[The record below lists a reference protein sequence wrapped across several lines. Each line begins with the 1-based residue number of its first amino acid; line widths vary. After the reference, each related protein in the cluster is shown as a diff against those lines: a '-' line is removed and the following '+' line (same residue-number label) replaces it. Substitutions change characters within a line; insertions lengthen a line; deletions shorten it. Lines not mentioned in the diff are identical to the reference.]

1 MFCANCEFEIKGE
14 DRKECPV
21 CGGPLIEYS
30 ELKTSLDESKS
41 DSGAGKL
48 EETVK
53 ESKEPAFFDLE
64 SALDVDDE
72 DPEVSAQEPR
82 PVFKKRSKEDILA
95 NPLKKP
101 DPIEG
106 FVSTAT
112 KKSEPKQK
120 HSSKL
125 LPVIVVMGVLII
137 AVQIGG
143 IFFLKS
149 QQKLNPLIV
158 KLKEETKQKTDK
170 ILNTIMGKEKEKAL
184 VEKELGIIDSDQTAQ
199 KEMSQKKTASVKEIP
214 PPVIVKKDVQMSQV
228 KAPPKSTV
236 KKEENS
242 VEPIET
248 KASARTIYSIHAGS
262 YKTKKVAV
270 SESNRLKRL
279 GLNAYVQTTDL
290 QKGEMWHRVKI
301 GGFSTRKDAQKV
313 QDELRQ
319 KDPKLKSVIVKRKA
333 ESRKTLVKKEEKES
347 IVVKKPVP
355 VDILQPVQK
364 ETSKQK
370 PEAIK
375 TTPPVKE
382 IAEKS
387 EKQPLNKMK
396 LAPDVAQPVQKEVSQ
411 QKQDSVETM
420 PPIDETV
427 TTVEERPLTE
437 MERTPYVSQPVK
449 EEVSQQKQD
458 PVETIPPIDKT
469 VTTSEEQPLAEMELA
484 PHVSQLVQEEISQ
497 QKPVTVKTVTAV
509 IPEKDDQSFAVNVPP
524 ESTVNKEEEIVA
536 PAEMFTSEKVVYS
549 INANSYEI
557 KRIAVDEVIRLK
569 LLGFDDVY
577 IRTDDLGE
585 GEIWYR
591 VMMGKFST
599 RGYAQKVQDELIQ
612 KDTKLKSVIM
622 RLESERT
629 Q

>member
-30 ELKTSLDESKS
+30 ELKTSLDESKI
-41 DSGAGKL
+41 DSEAGKL

-64 SALDVDDE
+64 SALNADDE
-72 DPEVSAQEPR
+72 APIFSAQEPR

-112 KKSEPKQK
+112 KKSELKQK
-120 HSSKL
+120 HSSKF

-137 AVQIGG
+137 AAQIGG

-158 KLKEETKQKTDK
+158 KFKKETKQKADK
-170 ILNTIMGKEKEKAL
+170 ILNTILGKEKEKTL
-184 VEKELGIIDSDQTAQ
+184 VEKEHGFVDNAQ
-199 KEMSQKKTASVKEIP
+199 IAHEKTSQKNNASVKEVT
-214 PPVIVKKDVQMSQV
+214 PVVVKKDVQTPQI
-228 KAPPKSTV
+228 KTPPEDTV
-236 KKEENS
+236 KKKENP
-242 VEPIET
+242 VKPIEK
-248 KASARTIYSIHAGS
+248 KASSSTIYSIHAGS
-262 YKTKKVAV
+262 YKTEKVAV
-270 SESNRLKRL
+270 SESNRLKQL
-279 GLNAYVQTTDL
+279 GLDAYVQTTDL
-290 QKGEMWHRVKI
+290 QKGQIWHRVKI
-301 GGFSTRKDAQKV
+301 GGFSTREDAQKV
-313 QDELRQ
+313 QNELIQ
-319 KDPKLKSVIVKRKA
+319 KDSKLKSVIVKRKA
-333 ESRKTLVKKEEKES
+333 ESKKPLVKKEEKKS
-347 IVVKKPVP
+347 IAIKDPVP
-355 VDILQPVQK
+355 IDVSQ
-364 ETSKQK
+364 S
-370 PEAIK
+370 
-375 TTPPVKE
+375 VKE
-382 IAEKS
+382 DK
-387 EKQPLNKMK
+387 
-396 LAPDVAQPVQKEVSQ
+396 SQ
-411 QKQDSVETM
+411 QKPDSVETI

-427 TTVEERPLTE
+427 TTGEEQPLTE
-437 MERTPYVSQPVK
+437 MELAPHVSQPVQ
-449 EEVSQQKQD
+449 EEISQQKPD
-458 PVETIPPIDKT
+458 FVETTPPTDET
-469 VTTSEEQPLAEMELA
+469 ATTSEEQPLAEMGLA

-497 QKPVTVKTVTAV
+497 QKPDTVKTVTAV

-524 ESTVNKEEEIVA
+524 ESTVNNEEEIVT
-536 PAEMFTSEKVVYS
+536 PAEMKTSEKVVYS

-557 KRIAVDEVIRLK
+557 KRVAVDEVIRLK

-599 RGYAQKVQDELIQ
+599 REDAQKVQDELIQ
-612 KDTKLKSVIM
+612 KDAKLKSVIIG
-622 RLESERT
+622 LESELT

>member
-30 ELKTSLDESKS
+30 ELKTSLDESKI
-41 DSGAGKL
+41 DSEAGKL

-64 SALDVDDE
+64 SALNADDE
-72 DPEVSAQEPR
+72 APIFSAQEPR

-112 KKSEPKQK
+112 KKSELKQK
-120 HSSKL
+120 HSSKF

-137 AVQIGG
+137 AAQIGG

-158 KLKEETKQKTDK
+158 KFKKETKQKADK
-170 ILNTIMGKEKEKAL
+170 ILNTILGKEKEKTL
-184 VEKELGIIDSDQTAQ
+184 VEKEHGFVDNAQ
-199 KEMSQKKTASVKEIP
+199 IAHEKTSQKNNASVKEVT
-214 PPVIVKKDVQMSQV
+214 PVVVKKDVQTPQI
-228 KAPPKSTV
+228 KTPPEDTV
-236 KKEENS
+236 KKKENP
-242 VEPIET
+242 VKPIEK
-248 KASARTIYSIHAGS
+248 KASSSTIYSIHAGS
-262 YKTKKVAV
+262 YKTEKVAV
-270 SESNRLKRL
+270 SESNRLKQL

-290 QKGEMWHRVKI
+290 QKGQIWHRVKI
-301 GGFSTRKDAQKV
+301 GGFSTREDAQKV
-313 QDELRQ
+313 QDELIQ
-319 KDPKLKSVIVKRKA
+319 KDSKLKSVIVKRKA
-333 ESRKTLVKKEEKES
+333 ESRKTLVKKEEKKS
-347 IVVKKPVP
+347 IAIKDPVP
-355 VDILQPVQK
+355 IDVSQ
-364 ETSKQK
+364 S
-370 PEAIK
+370 
-375 TTPPVKE
+375 VKE
-382 IAEKS
+382 EK
-387 EKQPLNKMK
+387 
-396 LAPDVAQPVQKEVSQ
+396 SQ
-411 QKQDSVETM
+411 QKPDSVETI

-427 TTVEERPLTE
+427 TTGEEQPLAEMELAPHVSQPVQEEISQQKPDFVETTPPIDETVTTGEKRPLTK
-437 MERTPYVSQPVK
+437 MELTPYVSQPVK

-458 PVETIPPIDKT
+458 PVETAPPIDKT
-469 VTTSEEQPLAEMELA
+469 VTTSEEQPLAEMGLA

-497 QKPVTVKTVTAV
+497 QKPDTVKTVADV
-509 IPEKDDQSFAVNVPP
+509 VPEKDDPLIAVNVPP
-524 ESTVNKEEEIVA
+524 QSTVEKVEQVVTPDEI
-536 PAEMFTSEKVVYS
+536 MTSEKVVYS

-557 KRIAVDEVIRLK
+557 KRVAVDEVIRLK

-599 RGYAQKVQDELIQ
+599 REDAQKVQDELIQ
-612 KDTKLKSVIM
+612 KDAKLKSVII
-622 RLESERT
+622 RLESELT

>member
-41 DSGAGKL
+41 DSETGKL
-48 EETVK
+48 EETVE

-64 SALDVDDE
+64 SALNADDE
-72 DPEVSAQEPR
+72 TPIFSAQEPR

-120 HSSKL
+120 HSSKF
-125 LPVIVVMGVLII
+125 LPVIVGMGVLII
-137 AVQIGG
+137 AVQIGA

-149 QQKLNPLIV
+149 QQELNPLIV
-158 KLKEETKQKTDK
+158 QLKEETKQKTNK

-184 VEKELGIIDSDQTAQ
+184 VEKELGLIDSDQTAQ

-214 PPVIVKKDVQMSQV
+214 PPVIVKKDVQTSQV

-242 VEPIET
+242 AEPIET
-248 KASARTIYSIHAGS
+248 KAFARTIYSIHAGS
-262 YKTKKVAV
+262 YKTEKVAV
-270 SESNRLKRL
+270 SESNRLKQL
-279 GLNAYVQTTDL
+279 GLDAYVQTTDL
-290 QKGEMWHRVKI
+290 QKGQMWHRVKI

-313 QDELRQ
+313 QNELRQ

-347 IVVKKPVP
+347 IIVKKPVP
-355 VDILQPVQK
+355 VDISQPVQK

-387 EKQPLNKMK
+387 EKQPLNKMR
-396 LAPDVAQPVQKEVSQ
+396 LAPDVAQPVQKEMSQ
-411 QKQDSVETM
+411 QKPDSFETTT
-420 PPIDETV
+420 PVKEIVV
-427 TTVEERPLTE
+427 TNEEQLLTE

-458 PVETIPPIDKT
+458 PVETTPPIDKT
-469 VTTSEEQPLAEMELA
+469 VTTSEEQPLAEMGLA
-484 PHVSQLVQEEISQ
+484 PHVFQPVQEEISQ
-497 QKPVTVKTVTAV
+497 RKPVTVKTVTAV

-524 ESTVNKEEEIVA
+524 ESAVNKEEEIIT

-557 KRIAVDEVIRLK
+557 KRVAVDEVIRLK

-599 RGYAQKVQDELIQ
+599 REDAQKVQDELIQ

-622 RLESERT
+622 RLESKRT

>member
-30 ELKTSLDESKS
+30 ELKTSLDESKI
-41 DSGAGKL
+41 DSETGKL

-64 SALDVDDE
+64 SALNADDE
-72 DPEVSAQEPR
+72 APIFSAQEPR

-112 KKSEPKQK
+112 KKSELKQK
-120 HSSKL
+120 HSSKF

-137 AVQIGG
+137 AAQIGG

-158 KLKEETKQKTDK
+158 KFKKETKQKADK
-170 ILNTIMGKEKEKAL
+170 ILNTILGKEKEKTL
-184 VEKELGIIDSDQTAQ
+184 VEKEHGFVDNAQ
-199 KEMSQKKTASVKEIP
+199 IAHEKTSQKNNASVKEVT
-214 PPVIVKKDVQMSQV
+214 PVVVKKDVQTPQI
-228 KAPPKSTV
+228 KTPPEDTV
-236 KKEENS
+236 KKKENP
-242 VEPIET
+242 VKPIEK
-248 KASARTIYSIHAGS
+248 KASSSTIYSIHAGS
-262 YKTKKVAV
+262 YKTEKVAV
-270 SESNRLKRL
+270 SESNRLKQL

-290 QKGEMWHRVKI
+290 QKGQIWHRVKI
-301 GGFSTRKDAQKV
+301 GGFSTREDAQKV
-313 QDELRQ
+313 QDELIQ
-319 KDPKLKSVIVKRKA
+319 KDSKLKSVIVKRKA
-333 ESRKTLVKKEEKES
+333 ESRKTLVKKEEKKS
-347 IVVKKPVP
+347 IAIKDPVP
-355 VDILQPVQK
+355 IDVSQ
-364 ETSKQK
+364 S
-370 PEAIK
+370 
-375 TTPPVKE
+375 VKE
-382 IAEKS
+382 EK
-387 EKQPLNKMK
+387 
-396 LAPDVAQPVQKEVSQ
+396 SQ
-411 QKQDSVETM
+411 QKPDSVETI

-427 TTVEERPLTE
+427 TTGEEQPLTK
-437 MERTPYVSQPVK
+437 MELTPYVSQPVK
-449 EEVSQQKQD
+449 EEISQQKPD
-458 PVETIPPIDKT
+458 FVATAPPTDETA
-469 VTTSEEQPLAEMELA
+469 TTSEEQPLAEMGLA

-497 QKPVTVKTVTAV
+497 QKPDTVKTVTAV

-524 ESTVNKEEEIVA
+524 ESTVNNEEEIVT
-536 PAEMFTSEKVVYS
+536 PAEMKTSEKVVYS

-557 KRIAVDEVIRLK
+557 KRVAVDEVIRLK

-599 RGYAQKVQDELIQ
+599 REDAQKVQDELIQ
-612 KDTKLKSVIM
+612 KDAKLKSVII
-622 RLESERT
+622 RLESELT